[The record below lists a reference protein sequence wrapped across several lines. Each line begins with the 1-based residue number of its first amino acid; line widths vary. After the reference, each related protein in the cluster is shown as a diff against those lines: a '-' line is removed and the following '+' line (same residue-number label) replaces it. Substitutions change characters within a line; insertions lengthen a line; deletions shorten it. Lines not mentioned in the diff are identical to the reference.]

1 MMRVF
6 VTGAAGYIGARMVES
21 LCEQDWTETVVGLDI
36 KDPPKEFP
44 KYKFIKQD
52 IREPLSD
59 ILEAEGINTV
69 AHLAYVLPPIHNK
82 GLMEDINKGGTMN
95 VLEASSKAKVKHIL
109 YTSSTTAYGFY
120 PDNDTPL
127 TEDSPLRGNDE
138 FTYAKNKK
146 EIEGI
151 LQGFIKRHPEITV
164 TIVRPCF
171 VVGPGF
177 NNPMASH
184 LQKKFVMLPSNTQP
198 FQFVHEDDLMNIM
211 ILFIKERIEGVYNVA
226 AEGTMTFAEMIKMLG
241 NIPIPIPW
249 PIIYVLNNLAWYL
262 RLSFI
267 TEYPSPAMRLMVN
280 PWLATSEKLIRKT
293 GYRFKYDSRGA
304 FEDFARFLRG
314 GMTKDSEGG
323 SA

>member
-1 MMRVF
+1 MIRVF

-52 IREPLSD
+52 IREPLND
-59 ILEAEGINTV
+59 ILETERINTV
-69 AHLAYVLPPIHNK
+69 AHLAYVLAPIHNK
-82 GLMEDINKGGTMN
+82 GLMEDINKGGTVN

-151 LQGFIKRHPEITV
+151 LQGFINKHHDITV

-198 FQFVHEDDLMNIM
+198 FQFVHEDDLMDIM

-226 AEGTMTFAEMIKMLG
+226 ADGTMTFVEMIKMLG

-304 FEDFARFLRG
+304 FEDFARFVRG
-314 GMTKDSEGG
+314 SGERD
-323 SA
+323 

>member
-151 LQGFIKRHPEITV
+151 LQGFIKRHPEIAV